1 MAIVIAGVYRAIL
14 SVGKN
19 YCPFKWV
26 KPSCPGTLSQVKLDS
41 INGRFHK
48 EVMCSFDPSHHFF
61 GTDSTPEK
69 VAKVKVLQP
78 QLDNW
83 RKRWDEF
90 GLEARAKRFK
100 ESEKEWFRF
109 SKKA

>member
-1 MAIVIAGVYRAIL
+1 
-14 SVGKN
+14 
-19 YCPFKWV
+19 
-26 KPSCPGTLSQVKLDS
+26 
-41 INGRFHK
+41 
-48 EVMCSFDPSHHFF
+48 MCSFDSTHHWF
-61 GTDSTPEK
+61 GTQTSPEII
-69 VAKVKVLQP
+69 AKVKVLPFQI
-78 QLDNW
+78 DSW